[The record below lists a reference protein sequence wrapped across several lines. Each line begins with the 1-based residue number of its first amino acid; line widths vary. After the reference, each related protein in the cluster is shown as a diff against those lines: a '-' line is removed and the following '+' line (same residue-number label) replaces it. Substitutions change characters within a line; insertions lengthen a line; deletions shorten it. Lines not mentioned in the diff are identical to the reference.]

1 MSRINRLMEDVQE
14 LADKNDFCNMK
25 IEWDELFSSFVK
37 LLSYR
42 STCGSAKNAAVL
54 VRDNRIV
61 SIGYN
66 GAKSGYTNCNK
77 ENLELDSSGSCLKC
91 IHAEQNCLGYAAR
104 NGIETEGCTIYCT
117 MTPCLSCAKIM
128 IAAGISTYKYLIPYR
143 LTEGVEYLKRYG
155 VGVMKL
161 I

>member
-1 MSRINRLMEDVQE
+1 MSRINWLMKDIEE
-14 LADKNDFCNMK
+14 LVNKNDFCNMK

-66 GAKSGYTNCNK
+66 GTRSGYTNCSK

-91 IHAEQNCLGYAAR
+91 IHAEQN
-104 NGIETEGCTIYCT
+104 
-117 MTPCLSCAKIM
+117 LSRICSK
-128 IAAGISTYKYLIPYR
+128 KWNQNRR
-143 LTEGVEYLKRYG
+143 LHHLLHNDTLF
-155 VGVMKL
+155 VMC
-161 I
+161 